1 MGLSEQKLEILVV
14 ALQAPDKVGNY
25 GGNRARTVEALVNG
39 GYLERIGNQYQVT
52 DKGRPHA
59 EREME
64 YRRELKLKSDAFQ
77 AELESSAHALR
88 TAAKMVRRVKQREIS
103 GQADLDALAELVE
116 ALQADERI
124 MSTLKISVG
133 L

>member
-1 MGLSEQKLEILVV
+1 MGMSEQKLEILVV
-14 ALQAPDKVGNY
+14 ALQSPDLVGNY

-39 GYLERIGNQYQVT
+39 GYLERIGKQYKVT

-64 YRRELKLKSDAFQ
+64 YRRELKRKADAFQ
-77 AELESSAHALR
+77 AELDSAAHALR
-88 TAAKMVRRVKQREIS
+88 TAAKMVRRVKQREIA
-103 GQADLDALAELVE
+103 GQSDLDALAELVE

-124 MSTLKISVG
+124 MSTLKISIG